1 MKETLSSQR
10 SVVDLLKVHYDA
22 ISCFNLFLEFIDK
35 ITINM

>member
-10 SVVDLLKVHYDA
+10 SVVDLLKVNYDA
-22 ISCFNLFLEFIDK
+22 ISCFDLLLEYVDK